1 VSREPLD
8 PAPYLERA
16 YPAWIRAQKAYGL
29 SDQEGQIK
37 LNQNESPYDLP
48 AALKREIVEAVAAEP
63 WNRYPALRDAE
74 LHADVAAHFGV
85 REEQLL
91 IGPGSNSLLGALAQC
106 VAQPGGSV
114 VVPRPSFGLYASLV
128 RASGNRLVEVG
139 LGRSLRLDVA
149 GMISAAREHA
159 AALVCA
165 ANPNNPTGTA
175 VPTEALLELAA
186 AAPGL
191 VLIDEAYL
199 EFSGL
204 PSALRALDRHPNLIV
219 LRTFSKAFGLAG
231 VRCGCLMGHP
241 EVLAPIDRLRAPFAM
256 GPFARHCIRA
266 LLRQPELVQRT
277 VEHIIQERER
287 VLARMS
293 SIPGVVPR
301 PSMANFVLFEVLEHE
316 KVYRRLHRRG
326 ITVRDVSGYD
336 ELKSSLRVTI
346 GTPEENEAFLNAL
359 AEAVK

>member
-1 VSREPLD
+1 MNSSD
-8 PAPYLERA
+8 PDPSAYLERC
-16 YPAWIRAQKAYGL
+16 YPTWIREQKAYAL
-29 SDQEGQIK
+29 SDQDGPIK
-37 LNQNESPYDLP
+37 LNQNESPFDLP
-48 AALKREIVEAVAAEP
+48 RALKREILAAVEAEP
-63 WNRYPALRDAE
+63 WNRYPPLRDPA
-74 LHADVAAHFGV
+74 LHAAVAAHFKV
-85 REEQLL
+85 REDQLL

-106 VAQPGGSV
+106 VAQPGAKV
-114 VVPRPSFGLYASLV
+114 LAARPSFGLYGSSV
-128 RASGNRLVEVG
+128 RASGNRLIEVPLDRD
-139 LGRSLRLDVA
+139 LGLDVS
-149 GMISAAREHA
+149 GMIAAAREHSP
-159 AALVCA
+159 ALIFV

-175 VPTEALLELAA
+175 VPTRDLLRLVAEVRA
-186 AAPGL
+186 L
-191 VLIDEAYL
+191 VLLDEAYI

-204 PSALRALDRHPNLIV
+204 ESALSALSKHPNLIV

-231 VRCGCLMGHP
+231 VRCGCLIGHP
-241 EVLAPIDRLRAPFAM
+241 DVLAPIDRLRAPFAL
-256 GPFARHCIRA
+256 GPFQRHTIQA
-266 LLRQPELVQRT
+266 LLRNPVLVHQT

-301 PSMANFVLFEVLEHE
+301 PSMANFVLFEVVEHE

-359 AEAVK
+359 VEAVK

>member
-1 VSREPLD
+1 MSSEAGD
-8 PAPYLERA
+8 AAAYAARA
-16 YPAWIRAQKAYGL
+16 YPAWVRAQKAYGL
-29 SDQEGQIK
+29 SDQEGQVK
-37 LNQNESPYDLP
+37 LNQNESPFDLP
-48 AALKREIVEAVAAEP
+48 LELKREILEQVLAEP

-74 LHADVAAHFGV
+74 LHAEVAAHFGV
-85 REEQLL
+85 RAEQLL

-106 VAQPGGSV
+106 VAQPDAV
-114 VVPRPSFGLYASLV
+114 VVAARPSFGLYGSAT
-128 RASGNRLVEVG
+128 RASGSRLLEVP
-139 LGRSLRLDVA
+139 LGPDLRLDVA
-149 GMISAAREHA
+149 GMISAARENR
-159 AALVCA
+159 AALVFA

-175 VPTEALLELAA
+175 VPTAALLELVAE
-186 AAPGL
+186 APGL
-191 VLIDEAYL
+191 VLLDEAYL

-204 PSALRALDRHPNLIV
+204 PSALGALDRHPNLIV

-256 GPFARHCIRA
+256 GPFVRHCIRA
-266 LLRQPELVQRT
+266 ILRQPDLLRRT

-293 SIPGVVPR
+293 CIPGVVPR

-326 ITVRDVSGYD
+326 ITVRDVSSYD